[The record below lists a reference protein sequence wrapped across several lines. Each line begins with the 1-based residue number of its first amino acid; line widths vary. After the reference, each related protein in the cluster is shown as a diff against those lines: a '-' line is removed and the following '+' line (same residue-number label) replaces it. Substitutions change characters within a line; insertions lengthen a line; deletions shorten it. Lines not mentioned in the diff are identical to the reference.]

1 MLKFDEKQSLIY
13 LLVLYINAKF
23 SPKFGPSQCKMYN
36 VEKANVT
43 EFLERSR
50 TMGANVSLFYNTKT
64 CKEMNGWTYDYRYVL
79 GCVSFSQLIYG

>member
-1 MLKFDEKQSLIY
+1 
-13 LLVLYINAKF
+13 
-23 SPKFGPSQCKMYN
+23 MYN
-36 VEKANVT
+36 VEKGNVT

-79 GCVSFSQLIYG
+79 GCVSFSHLIYG